1 MNTSAPRRLIL
12 ASSSVYRRELLSRF
26 GLPFESQAPAINE
39 SPRTHESPRDT
50 ALRLAKEKAV
60 VVARDNPL
68 AVVIG
73 SDQVACIGNQRLE
86 KPGNAQR
93 ALEQLLMQRGEV
105 CDFHTAVS
113 VATHA
118 GAQVISDLVTT
129 SVRFRNAEELTETRL
144 KRYIEIEQPFDCAG
158 AAKSEALGIT
168 LIESLDGPDPTALIG
183 LPLIALSRLLREIGV
198 DPLRPL
204 SISG

>member
-1 MNTSAPRRLIL
+1 MNTSTSRRLIL

-26 GLPFESQAPAINE
+26 GLTFESQSPNIDE
-39 SPRTHESPRDT
+39 SARANESPRDT

-73 SDQVACIGNQRLE
+73 SDQVACIGERRLE

-93 ALEQLLMQRGEV
+93 ALEQLLLQRGQV

-129 SVRFRNAEELTETRL
+129 HVRFRSADELTEARL
-144 KRYIEIEQPFDCAG
+144 NRYIEIEQPFDCAG

-168 LIESLDGPDPTALIG
+168 LIESLEGPDPTALIG
-183 LPLIALSRLLREIGV
+183 LPLIALSRLLRDIGF
-198 DPLRPL
+198 DPLQPL
-204 SISG
+204 SRVD

>member
-129 SVRFRNAEELTETRL
+129 SVRFRNAEELTEARL